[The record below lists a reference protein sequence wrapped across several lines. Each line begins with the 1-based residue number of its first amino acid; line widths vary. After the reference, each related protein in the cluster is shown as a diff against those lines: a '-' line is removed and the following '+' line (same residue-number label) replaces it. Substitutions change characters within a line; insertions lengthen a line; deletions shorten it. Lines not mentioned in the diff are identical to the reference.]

1 MTVEP
6 RRAQSLKSSEV
17 RVGLSTRWA
26 AWDRWLLVIA
36 PGIIA
41 IVVLYL
47 WPLAVMT
54 SRGFTEPTFGLQ
66 NFERFVASP
75 LAMRSLVATLSVA
88 AATTV
93 ACILIGYPYAY
104 LMATANRKWALVL
117 GAAVLIPTS
126 VSFLVRAFAMQLLLW
141 DTGVINR
148 VLRDLGLIDSPL
160 PLIRNHFSVAFVMS
174 ALLLPLFVLPA
185 FSVMRR
191 IDSDYLRAAAVLGAS
206 PIRSFI
212 RVYIPLSMPG
222 VAAGSLLVFVIAT
235 GYYITPSLFGDGRTL
250 YLGELIVFYTQRLDW
265 GLSSAISLV
274 LLLVTLIVVWLASRV
289 VKITDVFGV
298 EIE

>member
-1 MTVEP
+1 MTVES
-6 RRAQSLKSSEV
+6 RRAEPLESSEV
-17 RVGLSTRWA
+17 PVGLSTRWA

-41 IVVLYL
+41 IVVFYL

-54 SRGFTEPTFGLQ
+54 SRAFTEPTLGLQ
-66 NFERFVASP
+66 NFERFAASP
-75 LAMRSLVATLSVA
+75 LGMRSLVATLLVA
-88 AATTV
+88 TAATI
-93 ACILIGYPYAY
+93 ACVVIGYPYAY
-104 LMATANRKWALVL
+104 LMATAGRKWALAL

-141 DTGVINR
+141 DTGVINTL
-148 VLRDLGLIDSPL
+148 LRNLGLIDSPL

-191 IDSDYLRAAAVLGAS
+191 IDSDYLRAAALLGAS
-206 PIRSFI
+206 PVRGFV
-212 RVYIPLSMPG
+212 RVYLPLSMPG
-222 VAAGSLLVFVIAT
+222 VAAGSLLVFVIAL

-274 LLLVTLIVVWLASRV
+274 LLLVTLIVVWLASRMV
-289 VKITDVFGV
+289 RITDVFGV